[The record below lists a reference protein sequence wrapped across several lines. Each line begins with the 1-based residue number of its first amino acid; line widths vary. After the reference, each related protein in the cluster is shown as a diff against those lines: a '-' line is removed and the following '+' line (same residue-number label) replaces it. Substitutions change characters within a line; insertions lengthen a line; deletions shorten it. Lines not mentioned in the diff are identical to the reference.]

1 MIAAALA
8 RPASRIVAQPPTRR
22 FASRAYE
29 GMKVDNSAFVKEREA
44 VKKHAAESS
53 GSLLPSRVTV
63 QGTDDDAQIF
73 GGSFL
78 SSEYACGATVRGR
91 RTDGVGTDL
100 SAAP

>member
-8 RPASRIVAQPPTRR
+8 RPASRIIAQPPTRR

-29 GMKVDNSAFVKEREA
+29 GMKIDNTAFVRERAA

-53 GSLLPSRVTV
+53 GSLLPSRVIV
-63 QGTDDDAQIF
+63 QGADDDLQIF

-78 SSEYACGATVRGR
+78 SSECTCGGNGSWG
-91 RTDGVGTDL
+91 RTDGVGD
-100 SAAP
+100 